1 MTARDDVPVRFW
13 GARQACEAISTRKI
27 SCSEYVGELLTAH
40 RENRDLNAFISLNE
54 ERAAAA
60 AAALDGQSGTGIL
73 HGLPIAVK
81 DAIAAAGL
89 PATAGTEALRG
100 YLPEKDA
107 DVVEPLVA
115 AGAFVLG
122 KLNMHELSYGITS
135 NNGAFG
141 PVRNP
146 YDLERIPG
154 GSSGGAGAAVAAGLV
169 PAALGTDTGGSVRI
183 PAALCG
189 VVGFRPTTGRYSQ
202 KGIVPVSHT
211 RDTAGPLCRSVSDAA
226 MIDAAITG
234 EPDQLESVSPGEIR
248 LGLPN
253 HHFLDNLAPE
263 TAEVFEARIDDLRT
277 AGCEVIDV
285 DISGIEPP
293 TEACGFPIAMYETK
307 GDLESFLAGI
317 GNGAPTLDQL
327 VEGIKSPD
335 VKGIM
340 GGTLAPEFEQMAGV
354 YQDAME
360 NRRPRL
366 QGIFASCFADNGL
379 DALIFPT
386 TPLPACKIGE
396 DETTV
401 LNGEQVPT
409 FPAFIHNTDADSTAG
424 IPGISIP
431 GGLTPGGLPVGLE
444 IDGPEGGDRRLLAI
458 ARMIEDVFPLAP
470 RPPNR
475 KTT

>member
-1 MTARDDVPVRFW
+1 M
-13 GARQACEAISTRKI
+13 S
-27 SCSEYVGELLTAH
+27 ELLTAH

-54 ERAAAA
+54 ERANAA
-60 AAALDGQSGTGIL
+60 AAALDEQSGTGIL

-107 DVVEPLVA
+107 DVVEPLIA

-234 EPDQLESVSPGEIR
+234 EPDRLESV
-248 LGLPN
+248 
-253 HHFLDNLAPE
+253 F
-263 TAEVFEARIDDLRT
+263 
-277 AGCEVIDV
+277 AG
-285 DISGIEPP
+285 
-293 TEACGFPIAMYETK
+293 
-307 GDLESFLAGI
+307 
-317 GNGAPTLDQL
+317 
-327 VEGIKSPD
+327 
-335 VKGIM
+335 
-340 GGTLAPEFEQMAGV
+340 
-354 YQDAME
+354 
-360 NRRPRL
+360 
-366 QGIFASCFADNGL
+366 
-379 DALIFPT
+379 
-386 TPLPACKIGE
+386 
-396 DETTV
+396 
-401 LNGEQVPT
+401 
-409 FPAFIHNTDADSTAG
+409 
-424 IPGISIP
+424 
-431 GGLTPGGLPVGLE
+431 
-444 IDGPEGGDRRLLAI
+444 
-458 ARMIEDVFPLAP
+458 
-470 RPPNR
+470 
-475 KTT
+475 